1 MGEFEDQYTAEL
13 EGEVKETRGA
23 LVNDT
28 ITVLSPAEPICLRET
43 ATDRTVIVSLTTA
56 SPPAAEW
63 EMIVSATRTR
73 AVWFGVS
80 APTLTDAV

>member
-28 ITVLSPAEPICLRET
+28 ITVLSPASSAVGARARQVVAQAIT
-43 ATDRTVIVSLTTA
+43 WDIVARQWLEGISQALG
-56 SPPAAEW
+56 
-63 EMIVSATRTR
+63 R
-73 AVWFGVS
+73 
-80 APTLTDAV
+80 